1 MTTVTEDVLDLR
13 LDLEYQ
19 PGGIVSRVILE
30 NPAGR
35 VTAFLFDA
43 GQELSEHTC
52 PYDASLHGIDGEG
65 MVMIGGVRH
74 AIAAGQIVKLPA
86 HVPHAVR
93 AERRFTMLLTMLRAA
108 NF

>member
-1 MTTVTEDVLDLR
+1 MTTVTEDVFDLR
-13 LDLEYQ
+13 RDLEYQ
-19 PGGIVSRVILE
+19 AGGIVSRVILK
-30 NPAGR
+30 NSAGS

-65 MVMIGGVRH
+65 VVTIGGVRYD
-74 AIAAGQIVKLPA
+74 IAAGQIVKLPA

-93 AERRFTMLLTMLRAA
+93 AERRFTMLLTMLRAT
-108 NF
+108 NS